1 MMAAYNKIIAEQAE
15 ATRHLEEVLKRD
27 LRDIAILN
35 KERRYK
41 LNRCNPCCK
50 RLQLSA
56 WTWRMINCSSFAVN
70 VNLRRYNKE
79 KQGMGG
85 AGGAGG
91 GGETAGGALHRSNMG
106 GASYLY

>member
-56 WTWRMINCSSFAVN
+56 
-70 VNLRRYNKE
+70 
-79 KQGMGG
+79 
-85 AGGAGG
+85 
-91 GGETAGGALHRSNMG
+91 
-106 GASYLY
+106 